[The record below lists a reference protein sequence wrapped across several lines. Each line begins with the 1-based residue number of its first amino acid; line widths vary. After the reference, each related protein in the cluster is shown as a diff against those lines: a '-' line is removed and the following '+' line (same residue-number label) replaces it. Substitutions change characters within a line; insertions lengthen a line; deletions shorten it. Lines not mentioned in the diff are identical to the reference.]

1 MLLKQTLL
9 MKRLSHFFV
18 VLCFSLVNGVVFGQ
32 SYSPVSVTG
41 FNHDIVAE
49 TGTSSLTTTTSAVDG
64 VPASNKV
71 IYTNAFKIA
80 NGFGGGGLP
89 DNGLITDAS
98 GSYQLATYSGSNALM
113 LLRNQSGNLSLA
125 TPSKFN
131 AIRVLA
137 FTTEGT
143 SAVNVKLVFS
153 DGSFTNVLTNYAL
166 SDWFNNTSN
175 LVISGFGRCS
185 RATPASGAD
194 GYSSNPRM
202 YYINVPISCLD
213 KEKNLTSLEF
223 SNVTTVGTNAPF
235 PNAIFL
241 AVSGIANTKSV
252 TASVINAT
260 CSTNGNATLSL
271 AGVPSPYT
279 ISWNSSPI
287 QTTPIANLSPGNYTA
302 TVTDANG
309 CTSITPVT
317 ITLTNNLTM
326 SAHADTLICPG
337 SSFNAN
343 TISNAATYNWSPA
356 TGVSNISISNPILSP
371 TATTTYTVTGNTGT
385 CSISKSFLV
394 TVQQTVNLTVHADT
408 TICNGATFN
417 ANTVSNGTT
426 FLWSPTNGLS
436 SSNIS
441 NPSISPTITTTY
453 SIIASTGNCNAS
465 QSFKVSVL
473 PATIVNAGSGAN
485 ILEGSPVQLQG
496 SGSQGT
502 YLWTPSTGLSATNIL
517 NPVARP
523 LTTTSYTLKITN
535 SQGCSNT
542 SNVLVTVVP
551 YCIKPMNAFTPN
563 GDGFYDKWF
572 ITNGNCLIK
581 AGVQV
586 YNRYGSRVFESG
598 DYKNDWDGIYKSH
611 PLPDGTYY
619 YVITYLLLNNTT
631 VVKKGN
637 VTILR

>member
-9 MKRLSHFFV
+9 MKRFIHYFI
-18 VLCFSLVNGVVFGQ
+18 VLFFSLVQGIVFGQ
-32 SYSPVSVTG
+32 SYSPVTVSG

-71 IYTNAFKIA
+71 IYSNAFKIA

-98 GSYQLATYSGSNALM
+98 GSYQLASFAASNALM
-113 LLRNQSGNLSLA
+113 LLRNQSGILSLA
-125 TPSKFN
+125 TPAKFN

-166 SDWFNNTSN
+166 SDWFNNTAN

-194 GYSSNPRM
+194 GYSTNPRM
-202 YYINVPISCLD
+202 YYINVPISCVD
-213 KEKNLTSLEF
+213 KEKNLISLEF
-223 SNVTTVGTNAPF
+223 SNVTTAGTNAPF

-241 AVSGIANTKSV
+241 AVSGIANSKSV

-260 CSTNGNATLSL
+260 CAINGSASLSL
-271 AGVPSPYT
+271 TGVPTPYS
-279 ISWNSSPI
+279 ISWNSSPV
-287 QTTPIANLSPGNYTA
+287 QTTPTASLAPGNYAA

-309 CTSITPVT
+309 CISVTAVT
-317 ITLTNNLTM
+317 ISLTNNLTM
-326 SAHADTLICPG
+326 SAHTDTIICPG

-343 TISNAATYNWSPA
+343 TVSNAMSYNWSPSL
-356 TGVSNISISNPILSP
+356 GVSNASIANPILSP
-371 TATTTYTVTGNTGT
+371 TATTTFTVTGNTGT
-385 CSISKSFLV
+385 CSITKSFLV
-394 TVQQTVNLTVHADT
+394 TVQQTVNLSVHADT

-436 SSNIS
+436 SSSIS
-441 NPSISPTITTTY
+441 NPVISPTVTTTY
-453 SIIASTGNCNAS
+453 SILASTGNCNAN

-473 PATIVNAGSGAN
+473 PVTSVNAGSGAN

-523 LTTTSYTLKITN
+523 LTTTTYTLKITN

-598 DYKNDWDGIYKSH
+598 DYKNDWDGTYKGH

-619 YVITYLLLNNTT
+619 FVITYLLLNNTT

-637 VTILR
+637 VSILR